1 MCQREGS
8 DIFNQIIAYSK
19 MPGVALYEEIT
30 GGRGV
35 CEDDRTCTLND

>member
-19 MPGVALYEEIT
+19 MHRVALYEEV
-30 GGRGV
+30 RGV
-35 CEDDRTCTLND
+35 CEDGAGHVH